1 MSYKKIKG
9 EYSYIMNNLYKSAGS
24 MFAFSN
30 EKNKMD
36 NAVSGNRAVSFEEFA
51 VINKDRMNAGVS
63 NMTSVRPLEFY
74 D

>member
-1 MSYKKIKG
+1 
-9 EYSYIMNNLYKSAGS
+9 

-36 NAVSGNRAVSFEEFA
+36 NAVSVNRAVSFEKFA